1 MNNLFLNFNEKIIFT
16 LRTLYRECGYTPYK
30 MSKFEEYDFYARNKD
45 FLISDN
51 VITFTDTTGKLMA
64 LKPDVTLSII
74 KNIKEQ
80 PGEVQKVFYN
90 ENVYRISEGNGA
102 FKELMQ
108 MGLECFGDID
118 TENICEVITL
128 AGKSLKS
135 ISSASVLELSHLG
148 LLTDIIDEFAIS
160 PGDKATIFKY
170 ISGKNMHEL
179 LAFCNTLSIP
189 SEKTECLKTI
199 LTSGGTAQN
208 TLAALSV
215 ILENNIKSDALAQLQ
230 SIIQS
235 LDADIADMLRID
247 FSVVSD
253 INYYNGIVFKGF
265 IEGIPFSVLSG
276 GQYDKLM
283 QKMHRKSG
291 AIGFAVYLD
300 VLERLNHAGFENF
313 DKKSTT
319 DINNFI
325 GESSRNLKKDSAKEG
340 GNKTASSC
348 ELSKE
353 APMLNIALPKGRLGE
368 KVYDMFE
375 KAGFECPS
383 IKENSRKLIFENKEK
398 GVRYFWVKPS
408 DVAIYVERGAADIGV
423 AGKDILLE
431 YEPDVYELSDLDIG
445 KCRMAVAAKKDF
457 MDDTQRT
464 LQVATKFTN
473 IARQYYRSKGREIDI
488 IHLNG
493 SIEIAPILGLS
504 DVIVDIVE
512 TGTTL
517 KENNLEVIETI
528 VPISA
533 RLIANKA
540 RYKFKSKQIETIVE
554 KIQSMEIKK

>member
-1 MNNLFLNFNEKIIFT
+1 MDNLFLNFNEKIIFT
-16 LRTLYRECGYTPYK
+16 LRAMYRTCGYIPYK

-80 PGEVQKVFYN
+80 PDEVQKVFYN
-90 ENVYRISEGNGA
+90 ENVYRTSDGTGA

-108 MGLECFGDID
+108 MGLECFGDIRL
-118 TENICEVITL
+118 ENICEVITL

-135 ISSASVLELSHLG
+135 ISSDSVLELSHLG
-148 LLTDIIDEFAIS
+148 LLTDIIDEFSIS
-160 PGDKATIFKY
+160 SSDKATIFKY
-170 ISGKNMHEL
+170 IGEKNMHEL
-179 LAFCNTLSIP
+179 TAFCQELGIP
-189 SEKTECLKTI
+189 SEKTDGLKKI
-199 LTSGGTAQN
+199 LTSSGMATDV
-208 TLAALSV
+208 LEALCFVSKS
-215 ILENNIKSDALAQLQ
+215 ETKSDALTQLQ
-230 SIIQS
+230 HIITN
-235 LDADIADMLRID
+235 LDKEIVDMLRID

-253 INYYNGIVFKGF
+253 IKYYNGIVFKGF
-265 IEGIPFSVLSG
+265 IQGIPFPVLSG

-300 VLERLNHAGFENF
+300 TLERLNNQ
-313 DKKSTT
+313 TT
-319 DINNFI
+319 FHHLSMDLN
-325 GESSRNLKKDSAKEG
+325 E
-340 GNKTASSC
+340 TTY
-348 ELSKE
+348 ELSTEHTPNDTNTKE
-353 APMLNIALPKGRLGE
+353 VPMLNVALPKGRLGE

-383 IKENSRKLIFENKEK
+383 IKENNRKLIFENKEK

-431 YEPDVYELSDLDIG
+431 YEPDVYELLDLDIG
-445 KCRMAVAAKKDF
+445 KCRMAVAAKKEF
-457 MDDTQRT
+457 EDDNQRT

-473 IARQYYRSKGREIDI
+473 IARQYYQSKGREIDI

-517 KENNLEVIETI
+517 KENNLEVKETI

-540 RYKFKSKQIETIVE
+540 SYKFKSEQIERIVGRLD
-554 KIQSMEIKK
+554 I